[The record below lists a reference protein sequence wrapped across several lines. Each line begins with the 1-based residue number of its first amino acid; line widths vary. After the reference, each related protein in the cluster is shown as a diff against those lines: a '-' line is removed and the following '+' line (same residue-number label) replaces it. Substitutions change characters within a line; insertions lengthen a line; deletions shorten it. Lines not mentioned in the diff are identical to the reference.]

1 MVRLT
6 LLASLLAF
14 GCHPAPS
21 TGAAPGPEPTAEPTP
36 TPTPT
41 PDPTPAANTGNGS
54 TGTFQTGSATTTTTT
69 TTGGTS
75 STVAE
80 CPKKKCGPALGMKST
95 ACSDGS
101 VGGPTGRCL
110 ENADKTCKW
119 EIRSCP

>member
-1 MVRLT
+1 MLRLA
-6 LLASLLAF
+6 LLSTLLAF

-21 TGAAPGPEPTAEPTP
+21 TGAAPGPEPTPEPTP
-36 TPTPT
+36 TPP
-41 PDPTPAANTGNGS
+41 PTPAPTPAPTNGNGS

-69 TTGGTS
+69 TGTS
-75 STVAE
+75 STPVE
-80 CPKKKCGPALGMKST
+80 CAKGRCGPALGMKST

-101 VGGPTGRCL
+101 IGGPTGRCL